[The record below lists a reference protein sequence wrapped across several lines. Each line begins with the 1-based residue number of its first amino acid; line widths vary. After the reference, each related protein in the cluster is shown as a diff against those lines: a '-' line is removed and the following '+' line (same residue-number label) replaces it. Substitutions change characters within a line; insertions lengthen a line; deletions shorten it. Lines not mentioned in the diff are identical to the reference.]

1 MAAAFTTETAV
12 AWLRGFDEKVAAQ
25 AEYLTQLDSAIGDAD
40 HGTNLKR
47 GMAAVAPKLEGAE
60 SLSALLK
67 AVGMTF
73 ISKVGGAS
81 GSLYGSFFLEVS
93 KALPDAAE
101 AEASDVEA
109 ALRAGV
115 ASIVA
120 RGKAE
125 PGDKTMLDA
134 LQPALDALGAS
145 LAGGGSLV
153 EAAGAAAKAAAE
165 GRDATEPLVARK
177 GRASYLGERSAG
189 HLDPGAASSALLL
202 EALAEALAA

>member
-1 MAAAFTTETAV
+1 MAGAFTTETAV
-12 AWLRGFDEKVAAQ
+12 AWLRGFGEQVAAQ

-47 GMAAVAPKLEGAE
+47 GMAAVEPKLDGAE

-81 GSLYGSFFLEVS
+81 GSLYGSFFLEMS

-101 AEASDVEA
+101 AEAADVEA

-125 PGDKTMLDA
+125 LGDKTMLDA
-134 LQPALDALGAS
+134 LQPALDALSAT
-145 LAGGGSLV
+145 LADGGSL
-153 EAAGAAAKAAAE
+153 ADATRAAADAAAS
-165 GRDATEPLVARK
+165 GRNATEPLVARK

-189 HLDPGAASSALLL
+189 HIDPGAASSALLL
-202 EALAEALAA
+202 SSLAGALAA